1 MNLFKTAVLQEP
13 PGVTSHKNVILT
25 AVQTGVNLKMNA
37 LTNVALTTQQKHGV
51 KLMDNA
57 MTNVVAAHLDQ
68 RNVVV
73 LLETPP
79 LITSAIFQTQ
89 KTAALISG
97 VLNVVV

>member
-1 MNLFKTAVLQEP
+1 MNLFKTAALQEQL
-13 PGVTSHKNVILT
+13 GVTSHKNVILT

-37 LTNVALTTQQKHGV
+37 ETNVALTTQQKHGV

-57 MTNVVAAHLDQ
+57 MMNVAAAHLDQ

-79 LITSAIFQTQ
+79 LITFAISQTL
-89 KTAALISG
+89 KIAVLISG